1 MRDFVNSLRTSL
13 AGLAIALALL
23 LPASQ
28 AGAQTVTPLPVY
40 TDNQPGNVRD
50 LGNGPLE
57 LRVLGGN
64 GQIFVMSSSGV
75 GGTSALALYPSGA
88 ATTLILL
95 ATPLSPPCVGCI
107 LSGTGIPSGATVLAY
122 DGGTRITVAGGVILA
137 ATPQTISWG
146 AACPA
151 SVGSNPV
158 MLVQSGVG
166 ADLPLYTQ
174 ARVCASGQNA
184 AGATLLPFAIGA
196 H

>member
-64 GQIFVMSSSGV
+64 GQIFVMS
-75 GGTSALALYPSGA
+75 GTANATSVTNSTGTQGA
-88 ATTLILL
+88 STVLNLTATPTTL
-95 ATPLSPPCVGCI
+95 ACVGCI
-107 LSGTGIPSGATVLAY
+107 LSGPGIPSGATVISLN
-122 DGGTRITVAGGVILA
+122 GSTQMSISNTVNLNA
-137 ATPQTISWG
+137 ATPISFG
-146 AACPA
+146 VACPA